1 MGQQLEIEFK
11 NMLTKHEYE
20 KLLLHFALDY
30 DAIPMQTNHYFD
42 TADYKLKQLLSGL
55 RIRIAGDHIECTIKE
70 RSGENAHLET
80 TDSLTEEAAQLMLN
94 GGLFQ
99 APSVLKRLEALK
111 IDPAELAVFG
121 SLSTKRVELDY
132 EGGLLVLDHSFYLNC
147 DDYEVEYETTNE
159 QLGQT
164 IFYNFLNVHDISI
177 RPADKKIARFSKA
190 LQDAQKE

>member
-20 KLLLHFALDY
+20 KLLLHFALNY
-30 DAIPMQTNHYFD
+30 DTIPMQANHYFD

-55 RIRIAGDHIECTIKE
+55 RIRIAGDNIECTIKE
-70 RSGENAHLET
+70 RSGEHAHLET
-80 TDSLTEEAAQLMLN
+80 TDSLTEEAAQSMLN
-94 GGLFQ
+94 GGPFQ

-111 IDPAELAVFG
+111 IDPADLAVFG
-121 SLSTKRVELDY
+121 SLSTKRVELHY
-132 EGGLLVLDHSFYLNC
+132 EGGLLVLDHSFYLNR

-164 IFYNFLNVHDISI
+164 IFYNFLNEHSISI

-190 LQDAQKE
+190 LQDAKKE